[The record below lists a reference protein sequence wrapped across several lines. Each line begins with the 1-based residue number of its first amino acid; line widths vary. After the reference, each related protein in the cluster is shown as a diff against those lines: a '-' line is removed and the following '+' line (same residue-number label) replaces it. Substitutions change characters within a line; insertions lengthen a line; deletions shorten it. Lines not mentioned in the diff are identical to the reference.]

1 MPSLFNRFSAIA
13 DDDVCP
19 SLSSSD
25 RKELCLSAGL
35 WAYTAE
41 AEQACLHCCPAQSME
56 TDHWVCDHA
65 RFQLIQSWDVPF
77 QKGHSVAECVGNC
90 SEHPLLS
97 GSNLLLEIADRI
109 GESWADCGE
118 RNGWLSFEG
127 GGGPSLEELAAAAF
141 REERQKQA
149 GIIAHQKQMADTA
162 VARGD
167 VEVMYNHTTG
177 RPMPCRYYKFNG
189 VIGAV
194 DPGDADHPAGCAG
207 HASGGPCSVHKITGI
222 AQYFFHPTDPEWQF
236 IADPSLPFTLPKR
249 SLALPAPTADAVA
262 PQAEVRSF
270 AALGPSRPSS
280 AGWNSRPSSAGS
292 VATVPAARES
302 CTNPICVAAKKNRNH
317 SFADCGAEGGPKHSR
332 HRARRN

>member
-1 MPSLFNRFSAIA
+1 MSSLFNRFSAIA

-90 SEHPLLS
+90 SEHPLLF

-127 GGGPSLEELAAAAF
+127 GGGPSLEELMAGAF
-141 REERQKQA
+141 QQERQKQA
-149 GIIAHQKQMADTA
+149 EIIALQKRMGAAA
-162 VARGD
+162 VKEGR
-167 VEVMYNHTTG
+167 VEKMYNRSTG
-177 RPMPCRYYKFNG
+177 RPMACRYYSFNG

-207 HASGGPCSVHKITGI
+207 HASGGPCSVHKKTGL
-222 AQYFFHPTDPEWQF
+222 AQYFFHPSDPEWQF
-236 IADPSLPFTLPKR
+236 IADPSLPFVR
-249 SLALPAPTADAVA
+249 AVA

-302 CTNPICVAAKKNRNH
+302 CTNPICVAAKRNRNH
-317 SFADCGAEGGPKHSR
+317 SFADCGAEGGPKHRSFG
-332 HRARRN
+332 ARRH